1 MSAILELNTGQRFT
15 GKSFGK
21 EISQEVFSEIVF
33 QTGMVGYP
41 ESLTDP
47 SYLNQILV
55 LTYPLIGNYGIG
67 EPEYDENSIDK
78 FFESNNI
85 HIRALIVGE
94 YNPKYSHWKGKT
106 SLGDW
111 LKEKNIIGISGVDT
125 RELVKII
132 RENQDVIA
140 KITNQDLSNTEKS
153 LQNVTIEDLN
163 KEICSKD
170 VFFRLNNQENSGEK
184 IILNE
189 NPNLL
194 NILVID
200 CGIKNSRLEP
210 Y

>member
-78 FFESNNI
+78 FFESNK
-85 HIRALIVGE
+85 
-94 YNPKYSHWKGKT
+94 YNPILFGEI
-106 SLGDW
+106 
-111 LKEKNIIGISGVDT
+111 LK
-125 RELVKII
+125 
-132 RENQDVIA
+132 
-140 KITNQDLSNTEKS
+140 
-153 LQNVTIEDLN
+153 
-163 KEICSKD
+163 
-170 VFFRLNNQENSGEK
+170 
-184 IILNE
+184 
-189 NPNLL
+189 
-194 NILVID
+194 
-200 CGIKNSRLEP
+200 
-210 Y
+210 